1 MDDAGKAIL
10 NNSIR
15 IISRLQLLSVFF
27 DDDII
32 YKIYLRNQVIHQL
45 FVDNPDLDINKLDLF
60 HLQYTQALIDLLVKI
75 KKNNEKS
82 IIIMLDE
89 VQLNK
94 DLIAKIKDSVV
105 SFDQFRLDQQRQALR
120 INTSLRKLYQVLS
133 DDSSDYPFAK
143 NINGF
148 SERYAEDFYYDVSPA
163 LFTELTQYNQA
174 DVYKNAY
181 AIIQRKLMGVLCKYD
196 FRSSFVCGIKA
207 GDMIAEVYL
216 LNEPGKNFLYLP
228 TKGLFMFCDISKVN
242 YNGPT
247 TELSKKEAFIRE
259 LTDKNEQLNSSINII
274 KTTIPA
280 EIKTL
285 LADNYKKLNDI
296 NFLQNISD
304 VDVQAN
310 ILKTMLNTDM
320 M

>member
-1 MDDAGKAIL
+1 MDDAGKAII

-15 IISRLQLLSVFF
+15 IISKLQLLSVFF
-27 DDDII
+27 GDDII

-45 FVDNPDLDINKLDLF
+45 FIDNPELDLNKLDLF
-60 HLQYTQALIDLLVKI
+60 HLQYTQTLIDLLTKI
-75 KKNNEKS
+75 KRNNEKS
-82 IIIMLDE
+82 IMIMLDE

-94 DLIAKIKDSVV
+94 DLIAKINDTVV
-105 SFDQFRLDQQRQALR
+105 SYEQFRLDQQRQALR

-133 DDSSDYPFAK
+133 DDTSDYAFSK
-143 NINGF
+143 NINAFGD
-148 SERYAEDFYYDVSPA
+148 RYAQDFYYEISPA
-163 LFTELTQYNQA
+163 LITELTQYNQA

-181 AIIQRKLMGVLCKYD
+181 AIIQRKLMGLLCKYD
-196 FRSSFVCGIKA
+196 FRSSFVCGVRA
-207 GDMIAEVYL
+207 GDLIAEIYE
-216 LNEPGKNFLYLP
+216 LNESGRNFLYLP
-228 TKGLFMFCDISKVN
+228 TRGLFTICDISKIN
-242 YNGPT
+242 YNGAP

-280 EIKTL
+280 EIKVL

>member
-10 NNSIR
+10 NDSNR
-15 IISRLQLLSVFF
+15 IISKLQLLSVFF
-27 DDDII
+27 GDDII

-45 FVDNPDLDINKLDLF
+45 FVDNPELDINKLELF
-60 HLQYTQALIDLLVKI
+60 HLQYTQTLIDLLGKI

-82 IIIMLDE
+82 IMIMLDE

-94 DLIAKIKDSVV
+94 DLIMKIRDSVI
-105 SFDQFRLDQQRQALR
+105 SFEQFKLDQQRQALR
-120 INTSLRKLYQVLS
+120 VNTSLRKLYQALS
-133 DDSSDYPFAK
+133 DDSSDYPFSK
-143 NINGF
+143 NISAF
-148 SERYAEDFYYDVSPA
+148 SERYAQDFYYEISSA
-163 LFTELTQYNQA
+163 LIIELTQYNPT

-181 AIIQRKLMGVLCKYD
+181 AIIQRKLMGLLCKYD

-207 GDMIAEVYL
+207 GDSIAEVYE
-216 LNEPGKNFLYLP
+216 LNESQRHFLYFP
-228 TKGLFMFCDISKVN
+228 AKGLFVFCDISKVN
-242 YNGPT
+242 YSGSP
-247 TELSKKEAFIRE
+247 TELSKKESFIRE
-259 LTDKNEQLNSSINII
+259 LTDKNEQLNSSILII

-280 EIKTL
+280 EIKVL

-296 NFLQNISD
+296 NFLQSISD

-310 ILKTMLNTDM
+310 ILKTMLNTNM

>member
-10 NNSIR
+10 NDSIR
-15 IISRLQLLSVFF
+15 IISKLQLLSVFF
-27 DDDII
+27 GDDII

-45 FVDNPDLDINKLDLF
+45 FVDNAELDINKLELF
-60 HLQYTQALIDLLVKI
+60 HLQYTQTLIDLLTKI

-82 IIIMLDE
+82 IMIMLDE

-94 DLIAKIKDSVV
+94 DLISKLRDSVV
-105 SFDQFRLDQQRQALR
+105 SFDQFRLDEQRQALR

-133 DDSSDYPFAK
+133 DDTSDYPFSK
-143 NINGF
+143 NINAFG
-148 SERYAEDFYYDVSPA
+148 ERYAQDFYYEISPA
-163 LFTELTQYNQA
+163 LFSELTQYEPA

-181 AIIQRKLMGVLCKYD
+181 AIIQRKLMGLLCKYD
-196 FRSSFVCGIKA
+196 FRSSFVCGVRS
-207 GDMIAEVYL
+207 GDLTVEIYEL
-216 LNEPGKNFLYLP
+216 SDSGKNFLYLP
-228 TKGLFMFCDISKVN
+228 ARGLFIFCDINKIDHD
-242 YNGPT
+242 GAP

-259 LTDKNEQLNSSINII
+259 LTGKNEQLNSSINII

-280 EIKTL
+280 EVKSL

-296 NFLQNISD
+296 NFLQSISD

>member
-32 YKIYLRNQVIHQL
+32 YKIYLRSQVIHQL

-94 DLIAKIKDSVV
+94 DLISKIQDSVI

-143 NINGF
+143 NINAF
-148 SERYAEDFYYDVSPA
+148 SDRYAQDFYQEVSPA
-163 LFTELTQYNQA
+163 LFTELTQYNPDDA
-174 DVYKNAY
+174 YKNAY

-196 FRSSFVCGIKA
+196 FRSSFACGIKA
-207 GDMIAEVYL
+207 GDWIAEIYEL
-216 LNEPGKNFLYLP
+216 SEAARNFLYVP
-228 TKGLFMFCDISKVN
+228 AKGLFLFCNISKVN
-242 YNGPT
+242 YNGTP

-259 LTDKNEQLNSSINII
+259 LSDKNEQLNSSINII

-296 NFLQNISD
+296 NFLQSISD

>member
-82 IIIMLDE
+82 IMIMLDE

-94 DLIAKIKDSVV
+94 DLITKIKDSVI

-143 NINGF
+143 NINAFG
-148 SERYAEDFYYDVSPA
+148 ERYAEDFYYDVSPA
-163 LFTELTQYNQA
+163 LFMELTQYNPA
-174 DVYKNAY
+174 DAYKNAY
-181 AIIQRKLMGVLCKYD
+181 AIIQRKLMGSLCKYD
-196 FRSSFVCGIKA
+196 FRGSFVCGIKS
-207 GDMIAEVYL
+207 GDQIAEIYS
-216 LNEPGKNFLYLP
+216 LNGAGKNFLYLP
-228 TKGLFMFCDISKVN
+228 AKGMFAFCDISKID
-242 YNGPT
+242 YSGT
-247 TELSKKEAFIRE
+247 THDLSKKEAFIRE

-280 EIKTL
+280 EIKAL